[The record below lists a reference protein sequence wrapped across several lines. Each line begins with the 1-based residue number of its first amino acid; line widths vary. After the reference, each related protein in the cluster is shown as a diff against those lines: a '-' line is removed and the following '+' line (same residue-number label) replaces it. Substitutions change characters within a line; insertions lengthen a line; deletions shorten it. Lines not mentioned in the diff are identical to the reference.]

1 MSSPATP
8 NTPVIERFE
17 IPGAEGYS
25 EFWRRDKSPVEP
37 LELAKL
43 LRALRKVTTFV
54 GRNAGEVVWSGMP
67 QDDATIAIDPSP
79 ILGCYPVPA
88 ALADLMVGLTV
99 QQAWLRTEWSARVRE
114 RAFARLAP
122 PPQYEYKFG
131 LFVDLCENV
140 YADTLANRS
149 VLGHY
154 AEIARRWRVENNAR
168 KLLSPPTLSEVLHL
182 WWIFATDRDA
192 DRYRT
197 RWLDPWLEGLLD
209 RAAFD
214 KFYQAPLEQLATLV
228 PALRAECAAIAGVAE
243 RVDFRVERYLA
254 LWETLLPR
262 VRFWI
267 GDSGDR
273 FMVPAECDE
282 DIATEDAERKAVK
295 ATIVS
300 YAKLIERA
308 LPKKNRDLTGQ
319 VRDNVMN
326 AEGVVRVEGSDIL
339 MPAPDLVDI
348 ALRRKLE
355 RVVRHAAQRTS
366 AFNRGLSSGKIHSR
380 RLYRAH
386 TTGTVFQEKKS
397 EYDLRN
403 DVVLLVDATGSMADP
418 ARWMRAETTFQ
429 TLFMA
434 IHMYAK
440 NVRLFAYNEARG
452 ACRIS
457 ELYRGGQM
465 HTVLPQGKTAS
476 GEAIIATALSTRSRA
491 RRRRVIIH
499 ITDGASNWGC
509 GVAEAIAFCRR
520 HHVGLLTLG
529 MGCSPAARQSLRDE
543 YGKLVQFVDD
553 PQQLPTLLASLLSYD
568 ARR

>member
-1 MSSPATP
+1 MSLQTEPT
-8 NTPVIERFE
+8 TVIERFE

-43 LRALRKVTTFV
+43 LRALRKVTAFV
-54 GRNAGEVVWSGMP
+54 GRNTGEVVWSGMAE
-67 QDDATIAIDPSP
+67 DDSTIAIDPAP
-79 ILGCYPVPA
+79 VLGCYPVPA
-88 ALADLMVGLTV
+88 ALTDLMVGQTV
-99 QQAWLRTEWSARVRE
+99 QQAYLRTEWSARVRE
-114 RAFARLAP
+114 LATARLAP
-122 PPQYEYKFG
+122 PPQYEYKFR
-131 LFVDLCENV
+131 LFLDLCENV
-140 YADTLANRS
+140 YADTLANRN

-168 KLLSPPTLSEVLHL
+168 RLLSPPTLSELLHL
-182 WWIFATDRDA
+182 WWVFATDRDGE
-192 DRYRT
+192 RHRS

-214 KFYQAPLEQLATLV
+214 KFYQPALDLLAPLV
-228 PALRAECAAIAGVAE
+228 PALREECPAIPGIAE
-243 RVDFRVERYLA
+243 RVEFRVERYLA
-254 LWETLLPR
+254 AWEALLPR

-282 DIATEDAERKAVK
+282 DIAAEDAERKAVK

-319 VRDNVMN
+319 VLDNVMN

-339 MPAPDLVDI
+339 MPAPDRIDAV
-348 ALRRKLE
+348 LRRKLE
-355 RVVRHAAQRTS
+355 RVVRHAAQRTN
-366 AFNRGLSSGKIHSR
+366 AYNRGLTAGKIHSR

-418 ARWMRAETTFQ
+418 ARWNRAETSFQ

-434 IHMYAK
+434 IHAYAK

-457 ELYRGGQM
+457 ELYRGGTM

-476 GEAIIATALSTRSRA
+476 GEAIIATALSTKNTSH
-491 RRRRVIIH
+491 RRRIILH
-499 ITDGASNWGC
+499 LTDGASNWGC

-520 HHVGLLTLG
+520 RNIGLLTLG
-529 MGCSPAARQSLRDE
+529 MGCSASAKQSLRDE

-553 PQQLPTLLASLLSYD
+553 PGELPQLLASLLNHD
-568 ARR
+568 ARH

>member
-1 MSSPATP
+1 MSPAP
-8 NTPVIERFE
+8 ATPVIERFV
-17 IPGAEGYS
+17 IPDADGYS
-25 EFWRRDKSPVEP
+25 EFWRRDKSPIEP

-43 LRALRKVTTFV
+43 LHALRKVTAFV
-54 GRNAGEVVWSGMP
+54 GRNAGEVVWSGMA

-79 ILGCYPVPA
+79 ILGRYPVPA
-88 ALADLMVGLTV
+88 ARTDLVVGQTV
-99 QQAWLRTEWSARVRE
+99 HQAYLRTEWSARVRE
-114 RAFARLAP
+114 LALARLQP
-122 PPQYEYKFG
+122 PPQYAYKFG
-131 LFVDLCENV
+131 LFLDLCESV
-140 YADTLANRS
+140 YVDNLANRS

-168 KLLSPPTLSEVLHL
+168 RLLSPPTLSEALHL
-182 WWIFATDRDA
+182 WWVFATDRDP

-197 RWLDPWLEGLLD
+197 RWLDPWLEDLLD

-214 KFYQAPLEQLATLV
+214 KFYQAPFEQLATLV
-228 PALRAECAAIAGVAE
+228 PALREECPSIAGIAE
-243 RVDFRVERYLA
+243 RVEFRVDRYLA
-254 LWETLLPR
+254 LWKTLLPR
-262 VRFWI
+262 IRFWI

-273 FMVPAECDE
+273 FMMPSEYDE
-282 DIATEDAERKAVK
+282 NIATEDAERKAVK

-308 LPKKNRDLTGQ
+308 LPTKNRDLTEQ
-319 VRDNVMN
+319 VLDNVMN

-339 MPAPDLVDI
+339 MPAKDLVDA

-366 AFNRGLSSGKIHSR
+366 AFNRGLTSGKIHSR

-386 TTGTVFQEKKS
+386 TTGTVFQEKKN

-418 ARWMRAETTFQ
+418 ARWSRAETVFQ

-434 IHMYAK
+434 IQAYAK
-440 NVRLFAYNEARG
+440 NARLFAYNEARG

-457 ELYRGGQM
+457 ELFRSGRM

-476 GEAIIATALSTRSRA
+476 GEAIIATALSTRSAA
-491 RRRRVIIH
+491 RRRIIIH

-520 HHVGLLTLG
+520 RNIGLLTLG
-529 MGCSPAARQSLRDE
+529 IGCSPAAKQSLRDE
-543 YGKLVQFVDD
+543 YGKLVQFIDD
-553 PQQLPTLLASLLSYD
+553 LQQLPPLLGSLLNYD
-568 ARR
+568 ARH